1 MPGLHQTEG
10 PDRGKI
16 YPIEKNCVILGRH
29 PSCDIVLEI
38 RAVSRQHA
46 RIVRTGSRFFL
57 EDLNSRNGTFLN
69 GQRVH
74 GRQPLK
80 GGDQI
85 RICDLVFVFFEGAAP
100 GEKGEETHP
109 LGAAWVDD
117 EERFRS
123 KSTVMSRFDV
133 TTTGSRVEVNPEAK
147 LRALI
152 EISQNLGK
160 AISVDEVLD
169 KILTSLFNVFTQAD
183 RGFVILV
190 DSETGKLVP
199 RAVKTRRP
207 EDREQLRIS
216 RTIVNSVIASKQ
228 AVLSADVATDSRFDL
243 SQSIADFPIHSVM
256 CVPLVGSDGKVL
268 GVIQV
273 DTRERKAR
281 FTLEDLEVL
290 VSAAS
295 QVAVSVENAILHD
308 ASMRE
313 ELLRRELALAHKVQ
327 QGFLPSEPPKLPEY
341 AFFDFY
347 DPAHEVGG
355 DYYDYIFLPA
365 NRLAV
370 IMADVSGKGI
380 AAALLMAKLSA
391 EIKYCLASE
400 ASPQAALRRLNKVF
414 CSDRWDDRFIT
425 LLLVVLDPI
434 THHYWLVN
442 AGHWPALLK
451 KNNGE
456 VRFVGTEK
464 TGPPLGVSD
473 DTNYDCFV
481 GVFEPGDLLILFT
494 DGIVDAM
501 NVNDEAFGQERVI
514 EVLRR
519 SSGSPENVGNNLV
532 EAVHRFVG
540 QRPQID
546 DMCLVV
552 VGREDRMANDPSSL
566 RREEKFASG
575 GSEQLPPNR

>member
-1 MPGLHQTEG
+1 MPGLRQTEG
-10 PDRGKI
+10 PDHGKV
-16 YPIEKNCVILGRH
+16 YPIDKDCVILGRH

-38 RAVSRQHA
+38 GAVSRQHA
-46 RIVRTGSRFFL
+46 RIVRTGSGFFL
-57 EDLNSRNGTFLN
+57 EDLNSRNGTYLN

-80 GGDQI
+80 DGDQI
-85 RICDLVFVFFEGAAP
+85 RICDLVFAFFEAAP
-100 GEKGEETHP
+100 SQEGESTQVP
-109 LGAAWVDD
+109 GAAWVDD

-123 KSTVMSRFDV
+123 GSTIMSRFDV
-133 TTTGSRVEVNPEAK
+133 TATGSRIQVNPEAK

-183 RGFVILV
+183 RGFIILV
-190 DSETGKLVP
+190 DPQTGKLVP

-228 AVLSADVATDSRFDL
+228 AILSADVATDSRFDL
-243 SQSIADFPIHSVM
+243 SQSIVDFPIHSVM
-256 CVPLVGSDGKVL
+256 CVPLVSTDGKVL

-273 DTRERKAR
+273 DTRQGKAR
-281 FTLEDLEVL
+281 FTPEDLEVL

-295 QVAVSVENAILHD
+295 QVAVSIENAILHD

-327 QGFLPSEPPKLPEY
+327 QGFLPSEPPDIPEY
-341 AFFDFY
+341 AFFDYY

-355 DYYDYIFLPA
+355 DYYDYIPLPA
-365 NRLAV
+365 NRLAL

-400 ASPQAALRRLNKVF
+400 ASPQAALKRLNKVF
-414 CSDRWDDRFIT
+414 CTDRWDDRFIT
-425 LLLVVLDPI
+425 LILVVLDPV

-451 KNNGE
+451 KVTGE
-456 VRFVGTEK
+456 VRFVGEEK
-464 TGPPLGVSD
+464 AGPPLGVTD
-473 DTNYDCFV
+473 NVAYDSFV
-481 GVFEPGDLLILFT
+481 GTFDPGDLLILFT
-494 DGIVDAM
+494 DGMVDAM
-501 NVNDEAFGQERVI
+501 NSNGDAFGQTRIIDV
-514 EVLRR
+514 VRR
-519 SSGSPENVGNNLV
+519 SSGSPEDVGNRLV
-532 EAVHRFVG
+532 QEIHRFVG
-540 QRPQID
+540 QRPQTD

-552 VGREDRMANDPSSL
+552 VGRENHAPGPTLSRNQ
-566 RREEKFASG
+566 
-575 GSEQLPPNR
+575 SENAR

>member
-1 MPGLHQTEG
+1 MPGLRQTEG
-10 PDRGKI
+10 PDRGKV
-16 YPIEKNCVILGRH
+16 YPIDKDCVILGRH

-38 RAVSRQHA
+38 GAVSRQHA
-46 RIVRTGSRFFL
+46 RIVRTGSGFFL
-57 EDLNSRNGTFLN
+57 EDLNSRNGTYLN

-80 GGDQI
+80 DGDQI
-85 RICDLVFVFFEGAAP
+85 RICDLVFAFFEAAP
-100 GEKGEETHP
+100 SQEGESTQV

-123 KSTVMSRFDV
+123 GSTIMSRFDV
-133 TTTGSRVEVNPEAK
+133 TATGSRIQVNPEAK

-183 RGFVILV
+183 RGFIILV
-190 DSETGKLVP
+190 DPQTGKLVP

-228 AVLSADVATDSRFDL
+228 AILSADVATDSRFDL
-243 SQSIADFPIHSVM
+243 SQSIVDFPIHSVM
-256 CVPLVGSDGKVL
+256 CVPLVSTDGKVL

-273 DTRERKAR
+273 DTRQRKAR
-281 FTLEDLEVL
+281 FTPEDLEVL

-295 QVAVSVENAILHD
+295 QVAVSIENAILHD

-327 QGFLPSEPPKLPEY
+327 QGFLPSEPPDIPEY
-341 AFFDFY
+341 AFFDYY

-355 DYYDYIFLPA
+355 DYYDYIPLPA
-365 NRLAV
+365 NRLAL

-400 ASPQAALRRLNKVF
+400 ASPQAALKRLNKVF
-414 CSDRWDDRFIT
+414 CTDRWDDRFIT
-425 LLLVVLDPI
+425 LILVVLDPV

-451 KNNGE
+451 KVTGE
-456 VRFVGTEK
+456 VRFVGEEK
-464 TGPPLGVSD
+464 AGPPLGV
-473 DTNYDCFV
+473 TNNVAYDSFV
-481 GVFEPGDLLILFT
+481 GTFDPGDLLILFT
-494 DGIVDAM
+494 DGMVDAM
-501 NVNDEAFGQERVI
+501 NSNGDAFGQTRIIDV
-514 EVLRR
+514 VRR
-519 SSGSPENVGNNLV
+519 SSGSPEDVGNRLV
-532 EAVHRFVG
+532 QEIHRFVG
-540 QRPQID
+540 QRPQTD

-552 VGREDRMANDPSSL
+552 VGRENHAPGPTLSRNQ
-566 RREEKFASG
+566 
-575 GSEQLPPNR
+575 SENTR

>member
-1 MPGLHQTEG
+1 MAELRQTEG

-16 YPIEKNCVILGRH
+16 FPIEKNCVILGRH
-29 PSCDIVLEI
+29 PNCDIVLEI
-38 RAVSRQHA
+38 GAVSRQHA
-46 RIVRTGSRFFL
+46 RIVRTESGFFL

-69 GQRVH
+69 EQRVH

-80 GGDQI
+80 DGDRI
-85 RICDLVFVFFEGAAP
+85 RICDLVFSFFESVPSGP
-100 GEKGEETHP
+100 EGEDTKVSD
-109 LGAAWVDD
+109 AAWVDD
-117 EERFRS
+117 EDRFRS
-123 KSTVMSRFDV
+123 GSTVMSRLDV
-133 TTTGSRVEVNPEAK
+133 TATGNRVQVNPEAK

-160 AISVDEVLD
+160 AISVDDVLD

-190 DSETGKLVP
+190 DSKTGKLVP

-216 RTIVNSVIASKQ
+216 RTIVNSVISSKQ

-243 SQSIADFPIHSVM
+243 SQSIVDFPIHSVM

-268 GVIQV
+268 GVIQM
-273 DTRERKAR
+273 DTRQRKAR
-281 FTLEDLEVL
+281 FTPEDLEVL

-327 QGFLPSEPPKLPEY
+327 QGFLPSEPPRVPEY
-341 AFFDFY
+341 DFFDFY

-355 DYYDYIFLPA
+355 DYYDYIPLPA
-365 NRLAV
+365 NRLAL

-400 ASPQAALRRLNKVF
+400 ASPQSALKRLNKVF

-425 LLLVVLDPI
+425 LILVVLDPV
-434 THHYWLVN
+434 THHFWLVN

-451 KNNGE
+451 KANNDICL
-456 VRFVGTEK
+456 VGDEK
-464 TGPPLGVSD
+464 AGPPLGVSH
-473 DTNYDCFV
+473 DTTYDSYV
-481 GVFEPGDLLILFT
+481 GTFAPGDLLILFT

-501 NVNDEAFGQERVI
+501 NSNGDAFGQERLM

-519 SSGSPENVGNNLV
+519 STGSPEEVGNRVV
-532 EAVHRFVG
+532 EEVHRFVG
-540 QRPQID
+540 QRPQTD

-552 VGREDRMANDPSSL
+552 VGRQNHPPGDELSLKGSPND
-566 RREEKFASG
+566 
-575 GSEQLPPNR
+575 Q

>member
-1 MPGLHQTEG
+1 MPGLRQSEG
-10 PDRGKI
+10 PDRGKV
-16 YPIEKNCVILGRH
+16 YPIDQDCVILGRH

-38 RAVSRQHA
+38 GAVSRQHA
-46 RIVRTGSRFFL
+46 RIVRTGSGFFL
-57 EDLNSRNGTFLN
+57 EDLNSRNGTYLN

-80 GGDQI
+80 DGDQI
-85 RICDLVFVFFEGAAP
+85 RICDLVFIFFEAAP
-100 GEKGEETHP
+100 GQEGESTQVF
-109 LGAAWVDD
+109 GAAWVDD

-123 KSTVMSRFDV
+123 GSTIMSRFDV
-133 TTTGSRVEVNPEAK
+133 TATGSRIQVNPEAK

-183 RGFVILV
+183 RGFIILV
-190 DSETGKLVP
+190 DPQTGKLVP
-199 RAVKTRRP
+199 RAIKTRRP
-207 EDREQLRIS
+207 EDRGQLRIS

-228 AVLSADVATDSRFDL
+228 AILSADVATDSRFDL
-243 SQSIADFPIHSVM
+243 SQSVVDFPIRSVM
-256 CVPLVGSDGKVL
+256 CVPLVSTDGKVL

-273 DTRERKAR
+273 DARQRKAR
-281 FTLEDLEVL
+281 FTPEDLEVL

-327 QGFLPSEPPKLPEY
+327 QGFLPSEPPDIPEY
-341 AFFDFY
+341 GFFDYY

-355 DYYDYIFLPA
+355 DYYDYIPLPA
-365 NRLAV
+365 NRLAL

-400 ASPQAALRRLNKVF
+400 ASPQAALKRLNKVF
-414 CSDRWDDRFIT
+414 CTDRWDDRFIT
-425 LLLVVLDPI
+425 LILVVLDPV
-434 THHYWLVN
+434 THYYWLVN

-451 KNNGE
+451 KANGD
-456 VRFVGTEK
+456 VCFVGEAK
-464 TGPPLGVSD
+464 AGPPLGVSHD
-473 DTNYDCFV
+473 VAYESFV
-481 GVFEPGDLLILFT
+481 GTFDPGDLLILFT
-494 DGIVDAM
+494 DGLVDAM
-501 NVNDEAFGQERVI
+501 NPNGEAFGQARIMDV
-514 EVLRR
+514 VRH
-519 SSGSPENVGNNLV
+519 SSGSPEDVGNGLV
-532 EAVHRFVG
+532 QEIHRFVG
-540 QRPQID
+540 QRPQTD

-552 VGREDRMANDPSSL
+552 VGRKDHALGPTPSRDPSEND
-566 RREEKFASG
+566 R
-575 GSEQLPPNR
+575 

>member
-1 MPGLHQTEG
+1 MPGLRQAEG
-10 PDRGKI
+10 PDRGKV
-16 YPIEKNCVILGRH
+16 YPIDKDCVILGRH

-38 RAVSRQHA
+38 GAVSRQHA
-46 RIVRTGSRFFL
+46 RIVRTGSGFFL
-57 EDLNSRNGTFLN
+57 EDLNSRNGTYLN

-80 GGDQI
+80 DGDQI
-85 RICDLVFVFFEGAAP
+85 RICDLVFAFFEAAP
-100 GEKGEETHP
+100 SQEGESTQV

-123 KSTVMSRFDV
+123 GSTIMSRFDV
-133 TTTGSRVEVNPEAK
+133 TATGSRIQVNPEAK

-183 RGFVILV
+183 RGFIILV
-190 DSETGKLVP
+190 DPQTGKLVP

-228 AVLSADVATDSRFDL
+228 AILSADVATDSRFDL
-243 SQSIADFPIHSVM
+243 SQSIVDFPIHSVM
-256 CVPLVGSDGKVL
+256 CVPLVSTDGKVL

-273 DTRERKAR
+273 DTRQRKAR
-281 FTLEDLEVL
+281 FTPEDLEVL

-295 QVAVSVENAILHD
+295 QVAVSIENAILHD

-327 QGFLPSEPPKLPEY
+327 QGFLPSEPPDIPEY
-341 AFFDFY
+341 AFFDYY

-355 DYYDYIFLPA
+355 DYYDYIPLPA
-365 NRLAV
+365 NRLAL

-400 ASPQAALRRLNKVF
+400 ASPQAALKRLNKVF
-414 CSDRWDDRFIT
+414 CTDRWDDRFIT
-425 LLLVVLDPI
+425 LILVVLDPV

-451 KNNGE
+451 KVTGE
-456 VRFVGTEK
+456 VRFVGEEK
-464 TGPPLGVSD
+464 AGPPLGV
-473 DTNYDCFV
+473 TNNVAYDSFV
-481 GVFEPGDLLILFT
+481 GTFDPGDLLILFT
-494 DGIVDAM
+494 DGMVDAM
-501 NVNDEAFGQERVI
+501 NSNGDAFGQTRIIDV
-514 EVLRR
+514 VRR
-519 SSGSPENVGNNLV
+519 SSGSPEDVGNRLV
-532 EAVHRFVG
+532 QEIHRFVG
-540 QRPQID
+540 QRPQTD

-552 VGREDRMANDPSSL
+552 VGRENHAPGPTLSRNQ
-566 RREEKFASG
+566 
-575 GSEQLPPNR
+575 SENAR

>member
-1 MPGLHQTEG
+1 MPGLRQTEG
-10 PDRGKI
+10 PDRGKV
-16 YPIEKNCVILGRH
+16 YPIDKDCVILGRH

-38 RAVSRQHA
+38 GAVSRQHA
-46 RIVRTGSRFFL
+46 RIVRTGSGFFL
-57 EDLNSRNGTFLN
+57 EDLNSRNGTYLN

-80 GGDQI
+80 DGDQI
-85 RICDLVFVFFEGAAP
+85 RICDLVFAFFEAAP
-100 GEKGEETHP
+100 SQEGESTQV

-123 KSTVMSRFDV
+123 GSTIMSRFDV
-133 TTTGSRVEVNPEAK
+133 TATGSRIQVNPEAK

-183 RGFVILV
+183 RGFIILV
-190 DSETGKLVP
+190 DPQTGKLVP

-228 AVLSADVATDSRFDL
+228 AILSADVATDSRFDL
-243 SQSIADFPIHSVM
+243 SQSIVDFPIHSVM
-256 CVPLVGSDGKVL
+256 CVPLVSTDGKVL

-273 DTRERKAR
+273 DTRQRKAR
-281 FTLEDLEVL
+281 FTPEDLEVL

-295 QVAVSVENAILHD
+295 QVAVSIENAILHD

-327 QGFLPSEPPKLPEY
+327 QGFLPSEPPDIPEY
-341 AFFDFY
+341 AFFDYY

-355 DYYDYIFLPA
+355 DYYDYIPLPA
-365 NRLAV
+365 NRLAL

-400 ASPQAALRRLNKVF
+400 ASPQAALKRLNKVF
-414 CSDRWDDRFIT
+414 CTDRWDDRFIT
-425 LLLVVLDPI
+425 LILVVLDPV

-451 KNNGE
+451 KVTGE
-456 VRFVGTEK
+456 VRFVGEEK
-464 TGPPLGVSD
+464 AGPPLGV
-473 DTNYDCFV
+473 TNNVAYDSFV
-481 GVFEPGDLLILFT
+481 GTFDPGDLLILFT
-494 DGIVDAM
+494 DGMVDAM
-501 NVNDEAFGQERVI
+501 NSNGDAFGQTRIIDV
-514 EVLRR
+514 VRR
-519 SSGSPENVGNNLV
+519 SSGSPEDVGNRLV
-532 EAVHRFVG
+532 QEIHRFVG
-540 QRPQID
+540 QRPQTD

-552 VGREDRMANDPSSL
+552 VGRENHAPGPTLSRNQ
-566 RREEKFASG
+566 
-575 GSEQLPPNR
+575 SENAR

>member
-1 MPGLHQTEG
+1 MPGLRQTEG
-10 PDRGKI
+10 PDRGKV
-16 YPIEKNCVILGRH
+16 YPIDKDCVILGRH

-38 RAVSRQHA
+38 GAVSRQHA
-46 RIVRTGSRFFL
+46 RIVRTGSGFFL
-57 EDLNSRNGTFLN
+57 EDLNSRNGTYLN

-80 GGDQI
+80 DGDQI
-85 RICDLVFVFFEGAAP
+85 RICDLVFAFFEAAP
-100 GEKGEETHP
+100 NQEGESTQVP
-109 LGAAWVDD
+109 GAAWVDD

-123 KSTVMSRFDV
+123 GSTIMSRFDV
-133 TTTGSRVEVNPEAK
+133 TATGSRIQVNPEAK

-183 RGFVILV
+183 RGFIILV
-190 DSETGKLVP
+190 DPQTGKLVP

-228 AVLSADVATDSRFDL
+228 AILSADVATDSRFDL
-243 SQSIADFPIHSVM
+243 SQSIVDFPIHSVM
-256 CVPLVGSDGKVL
+256 CVPLVSTDGKVL

-273 DTRERKAR
+273 DTRQRKAR
-281 FTLEDLEVL
+281 FTPEDLEVL

-295 QVAVSVENAILHD
+295 QVAVSIENAILHD

-327 QGFLPSEPPKLPEY
+327 QGFLPSEPPDIPEY
-341 AFFDFY
+341 AFFDYY

-355 DYYDYIFLPA
+355 DYYDYIPLPA
-365 NRLAV
+365 NRLAL

-400 ASPQAALRRLNKVF
+400 ASPQAALKRLNKVF
-414 CSDRWDDRFIT
+414 CTDRWDDRFIT
-425 LLLVVLDPI
+425 LILVVLDPV

-451 KNNGE
+451 KVTGE
-456 VRFVGTEK
+456 VRFVGEEK
-464 TGPPLGVSD
+464 AGPPLGVTD
-473 DTNYDCFV
+473 NVAYDSFV
-481 GVFEPGDLLILFT
+481 GTFDPGDLLILFT
-494 DGIVDAM
+494 DGMVDAM
-501 NVNDEAFGQERVI
+501 NSNGDAFGQTRIIDV
-514 EVLRR
+514 VRR
-519 SSGSPENVGNNLV
+519 SSGSPEDVGNRLV
-532 EAVHRFVG
+532 QEIHRFVG
-540 QRPQID
+540 QRPQTD

-552 VGREDRMANDPSSL
+552 VGRENHAPGPTLSRNQ
-566 RREEKFASG
+566 
-575 GSEQLPPNR
+575 SENAR

>member
-1 MPGLHQTEG
+1 MPGLRQAEG
-10 PDRGKI
+10 PDRGKV
-16 YPIEKNCVILGRH
+16 YPIDKDCVILGRH

-38 RAVSRQHA
+38 GAVSRQHA
-46 RIVRTGSRFFL
+46 RIVRTGSGFFL
-57 EDLNSRNGTFLN
+57 EDLNSRNGTYLN

-80 GGDQI
+80 DGDQI
-85 RICDLVFVFFEGAAP
+85 RICDLVFAFFEAAP
-100 GEKGEETHP
+100 SQEGESTQV

-123 KSTVMSRFDV
+123 GSTIMSRFDV
-133 TTTGSRVEVNPEAK
+133 TATGSRIQVNPEAK

-183 RGFVILV
+183 RGFIILV
-190 DSETGKLVP
+190 DPQTGKLVP

-228 AVLSADVATDSRFDL
+228 AILSADVATDSRFDL
-243 SQSIADFPIHSVM
+243 SQSIVDFPIHSVM
-256 CVPLVGSDGKVL
+256 CVPLVSTDGKVL

-273 DTRERKAR
+273 DTRQRKAR
-281 FTLEDLEVL
+281 FTPEDLEVL

-327 QGFLPSEPPKLPEY
+327 QGFLPSEPPDIPEY
-341 AFFDFY
+341 AFFDYY

-355 DYYDYIFLPA
+355 DYYDYIPLPA
-365 NRLAV
+365 NRLAL

-400 ASPQAALRRLNKVF
+400 ASPQAALKRLNKVF
-414 CSDRWDDRFIT
+414 CTDRWDDRFIT
-425 LLLVVLDPI
+425 LILVVLDPV

-451 KNNGE
+451 KVTGE
-456 VRFVGTEK
+456 VRFVGEEK
-464 TGPPLGVSD
+464 AGPPLGVTD
-473 DTNYDCFV
+473 NVAYDSFV
-481 GVFEPGDLLILFT
+481 GTFDPGDLLILFT
-494 DGIVDAM
+494 DGMVDAM
-501 NVNDEAFGQERVI
+501 NSAGEAFGQTRIIDV
-514 EVLRR
+514 VRR
-519 SSGSPENVGNNLV
+519 SSGSPEDVGNRLV
-532 EAVHRFVG
+532 QEIHRFVG
-540 QRPQID
+540 QRPQTD

-552 VGREDRMANDPSSL
+552 VGRENHAPGPTLSRNQ
-566 RREEKFASG
+566 
-575 GSEQLPPNR
+575 SENAR

>member
-16 YPIEKNCVILGRH
+16 YAIEKNCVILGRH

-69 GQRVH
+69 GHRVH

-243 SQSIADFPIHSVM
+243 SQSIADFHIHSVM

-501 NVNDEAFGQERVI
+501 NVNDESFGQERVI

>member
-1 MPGLHQTEG
+1 MPGLRQTEG
-10 PDRGKI
+10 PDRGKV
-16 YPIEKNCVILGRH
+16 YPIDKDCVILGRH

-38 RAVSRQHA
+38 GAVSRQHA
-46 RIVRTGSRFFL
+46 RIVRTGSGFFL
-57 EDLNSRNGTFLN
+57 EDLNSRNGTYLN

-80 GGDQI
+80 DGDQI
-85 RICDLVFVFFEGAAP
+85 RICDLVFAFFEAAP
-100 GEKGEETHP
+100 SQEGESTQV

-123 KSTVMSRFDV
+123 GSTIMSRFDV
-133 TTTGSRVEVNPEAK
+133 TATGSRIQVNPEAK

-183 RGFVILV
+183 RGFIILV
-190 DSETGKLVP
+190 DPQTGKLVP

-228 AVLSADVATDSRFDL
+228 AILSADVATDSRFDL
-243 SQSIADFPIHSVM
+243 SQSIVDFPIHSVM
-256 CVPLVGSDGKVL
+256 CVPLVSTDGKVL

-273 DTRERKAR
+273 DTRQRKAR
-281 FTLEDLEVL
+281 FTPEDLEVL

-295 QVAVSVENAILHD
+295 QVAVSIENSILHD

-327 QGFLPSEPPKLPEY
+327 QGFLPSEPPDIPEY
-341 AFFDFY
+341 AFFDYY

-355 DYYDYIFLPA
+355 DYYDYIPLPA
-365 NRLAV
+365 NRLAL

-400 ASPQAALRRLNKVF
+400 ASPQAALKRLNKVF
-414 CSDRWDDRFIT
+414 CTDRWDDRFIT
-425 LLLVVLDPI
+425 LILVVLDPV

-451 KNNGE
+451 KVTGE
-456 VRFVGTEK
+456 VRFVGEEK
-464 TGPPLGVSD
+464 AGPPLGV
-473 DTNYDCFV
+473 TNNVAYDSFV
-481 GVFEPGDLLILFT
+481 GTFDPGDLLILFT
-494 DGIVDAM
+494 DGMVDAM
-501 NVNDEAFGQERVI
+501 NSNGDAFGQTRIIDV
-514 EVLRR
+514 VRR
-519 SSGSPENVGNNLV
+519 SSGSPEDVGNRLV
-532 EAVHRFVG
+532 QEIHRFVG
-540 QRPQID
+540 QRPQTD

-552 VGREDRMANDPSSL
+552 VGRENHAPGPTLSRNQ
-566 RREEKFASG
+566 
-575 GSEQLPPNR
+575 SENAR

>member
-1 MPGLHQTEG
+1 MPGLRQAEG
-10 PDRGKI
+10 PDRGKV
-16 YPIEKNCVILGRH
+16 YPIDKDCVILGRH

-38 RAVSRQHA
+38 GAVSRQHA
-46 RIVRTGSRFFL
+46 RIVRTGSGFFL
-57 EDLNSRNGTFLN
+57 EDLNSRNGTYLN

-80 GGDQI
+80 DGDQI
-85 RICDLVFVFFEGAAP
+85 RICDLVFAFFEAAP
-100 GEKGEETHP
+100 SQEGESTQV

-123 KSTVMSRFDV
+123 GSTIMSRFDV
-133 TTTGSRVEVNPEAK
+133 TATGSRIQVNPEAK

-183 RGFVILV
+183 RGFIILV
-190 DSETGKLVP
+190 DPQTGKLVP

-228 AVLSADVATDSRFDL
+228 AILSADVATDSRFDL
-243 SQSIADFPIHSVM
+243 SQSIVDFPIHSVM
-256 CVPLVGSDGKVL
+256 CVPLVSTDGKVL

-273 DTRERKAR
+273 DTRQRKAR
-281 FTLEDLEVL
+281 FTPEDLEVL

-327 QGFLPSEPPKLPEY
+327 QGFLPSEPPDIPEY
-341 AFFDFY
+341 AFFDYY

-355 DYYDYIFLPA
+355 DYYDYIPLPA
-365 NRLAV
+365 NRLAL

-400 ASPQAALRRLNKVF
+400 ASPQAALKRLNKVF
-414 CSDRWDDRFIT
+414 CTDRWDDRFIT
-425 LLLVVLDPI
+425 LILVVLDPV

-451 KNNGE
+451 KVTGE
-456 VRFVGTEK
+456 VRFVGEEK
-464 TGPPLGVSD
+464 AGPPLGV
-473 DTNYDCFV
+473 TNNVAYDSFV
-481 GVFEPGDLLILFT
+481 GTFDPGDLLILFT
-494 DGIVDAM
+494 DGMVDAM
-501 NVNDEAFGQERVI
+501 NSNGDAFGQTRIIDV
-514 EVLRR
+514 VRR
-519 SSGSPENVGNNLV
+519 SSGSPEDVGNRLV
-532 EAVHRFVG
+532 QEIHRFVG
-540 QRPQID
+540 QRPQTD

-552 VGREDRMANDPSSL
+552 VGRENHAPGPTLSRNQ
-566 RREEKFASG
+566 
-575 GSEQLPPNR
+575 SENAR